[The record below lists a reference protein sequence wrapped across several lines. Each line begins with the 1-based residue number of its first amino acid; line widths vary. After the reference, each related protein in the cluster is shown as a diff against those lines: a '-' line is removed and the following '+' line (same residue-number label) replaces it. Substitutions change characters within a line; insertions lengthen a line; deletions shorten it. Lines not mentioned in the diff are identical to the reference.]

1 MKSRSFQI
9 LINVVS
15 MLQYP
20 LEWVSK
26 IKTDSSGLT
35 LTLLYYTAAVRS
47 FSAAFTKKRFSPIYD
62 PSSHTAVC
70 PEFCGID
77 LVTRGCPVDYLQ
89 DYQNDLKI
97 TLEQGKPTVFLTLWL
112 VHVGSVFIP
121 WSIYGKKVSALM
133 TLLKCYG

>member
-15 MLQYP
+15 MPWCP

-35 LTLLYYTAAVRS
+35 ITFLYYTAAVTS
-47 FSAAFTKKRFSPIYD
+47 FSAVFTKTRFSPICD
-62 PSSHTAVC
+62 PSSRIAVC

-77 LVTRGCPVDYLQ
+77 SVTRGCPVDYLQ

-97 TLEQGKPTVFLTLWL
+97 TLE
-112 VHVGSVFIP
+112 
-121 WSIYGKKVSALM
+121 
-133 TLLKCYG
+133 